1 MTERKESWISIAK
14 AVALILVIF
23 IHSTPRDALSGYL
36 TGFVMPAFFILYGVS
51 HNTRKCRYNLRKYIV
66 NRARSLMIPYFVLN
80 LVMILIYAVVY
91 PQVNYGYAP
100 VDVFFWILYGNGPV
114 GKVNHLWFLRTMFFA
129 IILFSIVDRFLH
141 DKSITNR
148 IAIAAIAPGIGV
160 MLKFGLGFTL
170 VPWGLDSILIAF
182 SFMLIG
188 SEIRRFRHLSP
199 WSVNRHVD
207 AIGLVGAFI
216 VYSIITI
223 MNGFVNIGESIY
235 GVSIYNYMITGIL
248 GTYIVC
254 LLSFYAGKL
263 SGTLSR
269 YATSF
274 NNIGQEVYEIHPL
287 LIVIIWQLLGGLD
300 IWLVFPIEIASF
312 ALAIFLPSLFA
323 LYIISRVGILQ
334 VIFLGLRKTETGHPR
349 PAFPVPEP
357 NGDNGGECMEEQVI
371 ELVMKTRTIPEDQVD
386 DLKINNLNAKND
398 H

>member
-1 MTERKESWISIAK
+1 MTEKRESWITIAK

-66 NRARSLMIPYFVLN
+66 NRARALMIPYFVLN
-80 LVMILIYAVVY
+80 LVMILIYAAVY
-91 PQVNYGYAP
+91 PQVDYGYAP

-129 IILFSIVDRFLH
+129 IIMFSIVDRFLH
-141 DKSITNR
+141 DKSVTSRLALAVIT
-148 IAIAAIAPGIGV
+148 PGIGV
-160 MLKFGLGFTL
+160 LLKFVPGFTLFTL
-170 VPWGLDSILIAF
+170 VPWGLDSIFIAF

-188 SEIRRFRHLSP
+188 SEIRRFRHISP
-199 WSVNRHVD
+199 WSVNYHVD
-207 AIGLVGAFI
+207 VIGLVGAFI
-216 VYSIITI
+216 AYSIITI

-254 LLSFYAGKL
+254 LLSFYAGKQ

-269 YATSF
+269 YAKSF

-287 LIVIIWQLLGGLD
+287 LIVIIWQLLGGLN
-300 IWLVFPIEIASF
+300 IWHVFPIEIASF
-312 ALAIFLPSLFA
+312 AIAVLLPALFA
-323 LYIISRVGILQ
+323 LYVIPRVGILQ
-334 VIFLGLRKTETGHPR
+334 LAFLGLRTTETVHPK
-349 PAFPVPEP
+349 PTFPVPEP
-357 NGDNGGECMEEQVI
+357 NGDNGEECFEEQVI
-371 ELVMKTRTIPEDQVD
+371 ELVMKTRSIPEDEED
-386 DLKINNLNAKND
+386 DS
-398 H
+398 